1 MEVKGGELMRFGCFA
16 AVFVGVVTAQQND
29 VREFTLN
36 NGAKLL
42 VVERPTPTAAVQIW
56 FRTGSMDDAPDQR
69 GSAHLIEHL
78 LFNGTPYIG
87 TRNWRKEKRLLARME
102 AATAAYDAE
111 AKKAY
116 PNVERLVQLRARVE
130 ELRKR
135 LASLTVPRD
144 FHDALHYIGAV
155 AVNGST
161 SYDWTAYY
169 CRIPAAHLKHW
180 ALAEGQRLAN
190 PTFRSFWEER
200 QIVLEE
206 MRQRVFDSGWG
217 RLNAELRSLAFS
229 NHPYGHPIIGYER
242 DVRFADINRLREQFH
257 RLYCGANMV
266 VVVVGGVKAEDAK
279 RICEEY
285 LGRIRAGRRRVELE
299 VAEPQ
304 QGAER
309 RAVIRGMWAP
319 RLALAF
325 HRPSVCHPDFPATE
339 LLGQILAGGYTSR
352 LYKRLVEGETLAA
365 YVSWSNRDSRYPDLL
380 VLRAMSAEG
389 APLAKVETA
398 IWDEIERIKREGVG
412 EDELRRAAKRLRFRA
427 LKEMCDNAGLAR
439 RLGFYEV
446 VGGSWRLGF
455 DLLRR
460 FEKMTPQKIQETA
473 RKYLRR
479 SNATIVWMERR

>member
-1 MEVKGGELMRFGCFA
+1 MKVKGGELMRLGCIA
-16 AVFVGVVTAQQND
+16 ALFVGVVAAQQND
-29 VREFTLN
+29 VREFTLK

-42 VVERPTPTAAVQIW
+42 VVERSTPTVAVQIW

-69 GSAHLIEHL
+69 GAAHLIEHL

-87 TRNWRKEKRLLARME
+87 TRDWRKEKGLLAKME

-111 AKKAY
+111 AKKAH
-116 PNVERLVQLRARVE
+116 PDSGRLARLRARVE

-135 LASLTVPRD
+135 LVCLTVPRD

-155 AVNGST
+155 AINGST

-180 ALAEGQRLAN
+180 ALAESQRFTD

-217 RLNAELRSLAFS
+217 RLNAELRVLAFS

-242 DVRFADINRLREQFH
+242 DVRFADIKRLREQF
-257 RLYCGANMV
+257 RRFYCGANMV
-266 VVVVGGVKAEDAK
+266 VVVVGGVKADDAK
-279 RICEEY
+279 RICEAY
-285 LGRIRAGRRRVELE
+285 LGRIRAGRRRGELE
-299 VAEPQ
+299 VTEPQ

-325 HRPSVCHPDFPATE
+325 HRPSVRHPDFPATE

-352 LYKRLVEGETLAA
+352 LHKRLVEKESLAA

-380 VLRAMSAEG
+380 VLRAMVAEG
-389 APLAKVETA
+389 APLAKIEAA
-398 IWDEIERIKREGVG
+398 IWDEIERIRRQGVG
-412 EDELRRAAKRLRFRA
+412 EDELKRAAKRLRFRA

-455 DLLRR
+455 ALLRR
-460 FEKMTPQKIQETA
+460 FEKVTPQKIKEVA
-473 RKYLRR
+473 RKYLCR
-479 SNATIVWMERR
+479 SNATVVWMEKR